1 VRQAARGRGQA
12 RGRGAAAGR
21 APAPAKPRG
30 FEARR
35 IGVPRSVQVET
46 GRGASPVMAAG
57 ERARGGGRPVAV
69 AGTPVEAVREDW
81 VVEDR
86 WWTGKPLRRRYFELV
101 LADGRNV
108 VVFHELPDGAWFT
121 QRA

>member
-21 APAPAKPRG
+21 ASAPAKPRG

-35 IGVPRSVQVET
+35 LGAPRPARVEA
-46 GRGASPVMAAG
+46 GA
-57 ERARGGGRPVAV
+57 GGRPVAV
-69 AGTPVEAVREDW
+69 AGMAVDAVLEDW

-86 WWTGKPLRRRYFELV
+86 WWTAEPLRRRYFELV
-101 LADGRNV
+101 LADGRNA
-108 VVFHELPDGAWFT
+108 VVFHELEREGAGHWFA
-121 QRA
+121 QRG

>member
-12 RGRGAAAGR
+12 RGRGAAADR
-21 APAPAKPRG
+21 PPAPAKPRG

-35 IGVPRSVQVET
+35 LGAPRPVHVEA
-46 GRGASPVMAAG
+46 GA
-57 ERARGGGRPVAV
+57 GGIPVAV
-69 AGTPVEAVREDW
+69 GGVAVEAVREEW

-86 WWTGKPLRRRYFELV
+86 WWAGVKERLFRRYFELV

-108 VVFHELPDGAWFT
+108 VVFRELPGGPWFA

>member
-1 VRQAARGRGQA
+1 MRGRGQA

-35 IGVPRSVQVET
+35 LGTPRPARVE
-46 GRGASPVMAAG
+46 AG
-57 ERARGGGRPVAV
+57 DGGRPVAV
-69 AGTPVEAVREDW
+69 GGMAVEAIREDW

-86 WWTGKPLRRRYFELV
+86 WWTGRPLCRRYFELV

-108 VVFHELPDGAWFT
+108 VVFHELPGGPWFA
-121 QRA
+121 QRG